1 MKPSAAIEDVA
12 TTMIHQDD
20 GLSGWG
26 GKEFVLK
33 ILREKLASLETNRVV
48 FFAGTNIE
56 KAQGLVSGEAGLQF
70 RRGDEHFAISLVT
83 GEEFGNRFLDRNFI
97 AGADFG
103 ERFVIAVGTALAAA
117 DMIGGKQGA
126 PGPRQAREEVFHAV
140 IGADRDWGCWIHER
154 SMERIATN
162 SSVCEAKFVL

>member
-20 GLSGWG
+20 GLIGWG

-117 DMIGGKQGA
+117 DMIGG
-126 PGPRQAREEVFHAV
+126 HAV
-140 IGADRDWGCWIHER
+140 SGADRDWGCWIHER